1 MNAEAR
7 AGVQLALLAIV
18 RARHPDRVWSILRD
32 EERSQLLDPSAG
44 EICGRVSAP
53 EDAELEIVLER
64 EEIRPFKF
72 LANLVELKVRVR
84 NLTDKPKHLDR
95 WGWTVQSGEVEPD
108 TPPFWDA
115 DAMREAHE
123 AAQRQHTVPSK
134 VGPLD
139 TTSGWIATAIPHEVS
154 GRVGAYNVYA
164 KDELGA
170 TYILLMPPRG
180 DGNLWPT

>member
-1 MNAEAR
+1 VSAD
-7 AGVQLALLAIV
+7 GLPTLAV
-18 RARHPDRVWSILRD
+18 F
-32 EERSQLLDPSAG
+32 
-44 EICGRVSAP
+44 SAP

-95 WGWTVQSGEVEPD
+95 WGWTVQSGEAEPD

-123 AAQRQHTVPSK
+123 AAQRQHTMPSK
-134 VGPLD
+134 LGPLD

-170 TYILLMPPRG
+170 TYILLMPRRG
-180 DGNLWPT
+180 EGNLWPT